1 MINRTGFEAKVSL
14 IMAISQERLQND
26 AVTEIYIIKS

>member
-14 IMAISQERLQND
+14 IMDILQEKLQND